1 MEFAVDV
8 GGEVGHEHQE
18 LAQLVAAESPG
29 AGVDYAVLGE
39 QGGEALRVQGSAL
52 AQVIG
57 VAHQGFSISRHCHL
71 HFEGYK
77 FVTRAI

>member
-1 MEFAVDV
+1 MELAVDV

-39 QGGEALRVQGSAL
+39 QGRETLRVQGSAL
-52 AQVIG
+52 AQAMRRTKASASVVI
-57 VAHQGFSISRHCHL
+57 VISILRGISL
-71 HFEGYK
+71 
-77 FVTRAI
+77 